1 MLWTCSHFEIDPVMW
16 KVSCVN
22 NRTCEFEKAPFF
34 VFQNSFVIFWVFFRC
49 QRNALIGWIKFYL
62 IEEFLHRKKISKKW
76 LHQRKLFKSKLDLLN
91 FLIFSSSINEL
102 AALQCILPSCYSK
115 NRSAGKFNVGR
126 VNLDGISKIWVNVIG
141 FDPTTNYSEG
151 KHSTI

>member
-1 MLWTCSHFEIDPVMW
+1 MWITELVNMKKHHFVYS
-16 KVSCVN
+16 K
-22 NRTCEFEKAPFF
+22 
-34 VFQNSFVIFWVFFRC
+34 SFVIFWVFFRC

-76 LHQRKLFKSKLDLLN
+76 LHQRKLFKSKLHLLS
-91 FLIFSSSINEL
+91 FLFFSSSINEL

-115 NRSAGKFNVGR
+115 NRSAGKFNVAW
-126 VNLDGISKIWVNVIG
+126 VNLDGISTIVNAIG
-141 FDPTTNYSEG
+141 FDPTTNYFEC